1 MSVLSSLVMSFVPDE
16 VICFDKRNPL
26 DYSLAVSKH
35 MNSPCGEEI
44 MLQWM

>member
-1 MSVLSSLVMSFVPDE
+1 MSVLSSLVLSLVPDE

-26 DYSLAVSKH
+26 DSLAVSKH